1 MWFLRISRPRAA
13 DSLLSLL
20 SLQLVLLI
28 PTCSLGQHGFC
39 IRPSPGSSQVCNN
52 PERGLI
58 QIGMVQVVSLDWAQA
73 TGCGQM
79 CPGGTASMKYL
90 VLSVAVWALAHAAK
104 VKTRLRPASPG
115 LPGFYHTT
123 EELRS
128 ELRSLASRCSGFSM
142 RTVSRTSLA
151 DGRSVEL
158 DVLSVRAPEAK
169 GKNKCACRG
178 GDDMSKVVVL
188 EEDLRHPHTL
198 SAEDVLAHFHV
209 SLETGL
215 THSQVL
221 QQRLRHGPNE
231 LAEEEKKS
239 LWKLILAQFEDLLVR
254 ILLVSA
260 VVSFVLAALDEK
272 SGEEGIT
279 AFVEPLVI
287 LLILIANA
295 FVGVWQESNAEKA
308 LDALKR
314 LQPDTAAVLRDGCWT
329 PAAYCMLLIWMK
341 GTTVNAAGLVP
352 GDVVQVKVGD
362 KVAADLRVATLN
374 STTIRVEQSQ
384 LTGES
389 QSVSKDPAM
398 CLPLETIIQGKVN
411 MLFASTT
418 ISNGACMGVVT
429 ATGMATEIGAIQET
443 SLDAVQLAAGEE
455 ASRFELVT
463 FDQEQTPLQQ
473 KLDDF
478 GNLLAKVIFAI
489 CLLVWLINYKHFFD
503 PVHGSV
509 IRGCIYYFK
518 LLDFISRLSLLMK
531 QLEVSQAWA
540 AYNAMLAFLVVF
552 RTTQAYS
559 RYWEGATKLKQVR
572 GEWFGAASSLFAFCS
587 RKEEKEDSYPC
598 SQVTSQSLNCSCLQ
612 RGTSHHFEE
621 EVAKFQH
628 LLVRLVSMLW
638 ATALEQLAGHDLG
651 FEACERNI
659 TAGTAQDKCEVILQW
674 IQAAVVNHIAPQL
687 AYQLK
692 PGLLGPWPHLQPSED
707 SHVLDVPPPIITRVF
722 QELSRGRV
730 SLEQV
735 QTIIDVSFP
744 FPYAQMIAF
753 ALMANSLIMPVLCA
767 SAMESEAWCWGITT
781 ISITALWGVNYTA
794 GELEN
799 PFNDDWNDLPLRDYC
814 EEFRL
819 LGFAATISKEHKHFM
834 FRTAVEKDV
843 RAKSASTAKQSQI
856 TLRQRFLRS
865 RKKKGAQSIASMSTA
880 SLVDENTFLTD
891 VLAAENST
899 APSVPSELAVEKA
912 RPAHFALLL
921 LESPSCGPGCRCLG
935 FVTWPSQVPIAV
947 ALAVAAIP
955 EGLPAVITTCLAL
968 GTSEM
973 AKKILGCEFCTA
985 GLASPVVA
993 KNAIVRKLPSV
1004 ETLGCTSV
1012 ICSDKTGT
1020 LTTNEMCCTRLVLP
1034 KSSSEMVSYVV
1045 EGHSY
1050 APVGLVQGLAEVDW
1064 QQQGSLQAFA
1074 KIAAL
1079 CNESRLEVEAGSFRR
1094 IGEPTEAALLTLVEK
1109 LGVPDP
1115 SLHGR
1120 CWQKSRHREDAMAFC
1135 K

>member
-1 MWFLRISRPRAA
+1 M
-13 DSLLSLL
+13 
-20 SLQLVLLI
+20 
-28 PTCSLGQHGFC
+28 
-39 IRPSPGSSQVCNN
+39 N
-52 PERGLI
+52 
-58 QIGMVQVVSLDWAQA
+58 
-73 TGCGQM
+73 
-79 CPGGTASMKYL
+79 
-90 VLSVAVWALAHAAK
+90 
-104 VKTRLRPASPG
+104 
-115 LPGFYHTT
+115 
-123 EELRS
+123 
-128 ELRSLASRCSGFSM
+128 
-142 RTVSRTSLA
+142 
-151 DGRSVEL
+151 
-158 DVLSVRAPEAK
+158 
-169 GKNKCACRG
+169 
-178 GDDMSKVVVL
+178 KVVAL

-272 SGEEGIT
+272 SSEEGIT

-329 PAAYCMLLIWMK
+329 
-341 GTTVNAAGLVP
+341 TVNAAGLVP

-362 KVAADLRVATLN
+362 KVPADLRVATLN

-429 ATGMATEIGAIQET
+429 ATGMATEIGAIQ
-443 SLDAVQLAAGEE
+443 DAVQLAAGEE
-455 ASRFELVT
+455 ASRFEFVI

-518 LLDFISRLSLLMK
+518 LLDFMSRLSLLMK
-531 QLEVSQAWA
+531 QLEVTMDNFSVSQAWA

-587 RKEEKEDSYPC
+587 RKEEKED
-598 SQVTSQSLNCSCLQ
+598 
-612 RGTSHHFEE
+612 

-651 FEACERNI
+651 FEVLDISGLSSESVAYVRQQE
-659 TAGTAQDKCEVILQW
+659 DKCEVILQW
-674 IQAAVVNHIAPQL
+674 IQAAVVNHI
-687 AYQLK
+687 
-692 PGLLGPWPHLQPSED
+692 D

-814 EEFRL
+814 EEMNRSLSRL
-819 LGFAATISKEHKHFM
+819 LQPVVCRCPELELADYSSVRTQNWGLAN
-834 FRTAVEKDV
+834 RTAVEKDV

-865 RKKKGAQSIASMSTA
+865 RKKKGAQSTASMSTA
-880 SLVDENTFLTD
+880 SLVDENTLLTD
-891 VLAAENST
+891 ILAAENST

-912 RPAHFALLL
+912 ADASASSTGSVIGKPAEDSEPGDSKEPVQPVAIEVDPEEAETETAEIEATAAAVTPKAPSKKGLAAKKAA
-921 LESPSCGPGCRCLG
+921 EPKRKSADPSSSSKDKGGPTQKSSPGQLQKSRRQ
-935 FVTWPSQVPIAV
+935 T
-947 ALAVAAIP
+947 
-955 EGLPAVITTCLAL
+955 EGEKMLNKC
-968 GTSEM
+968 TSEM
-973 AKKILGCEFCTA
+973 AKKILGCA
-985 GLASPVVA
+985 LSP
-993 KNAIVRKLPSV
+993 P
-1004 ETLGCTSV
+1004 
-1012 ICSDKTGT
+1012 
-1020 LTTNEMCCTRLVLP
+1020 
-1034 KSSSEMVSYVV
+1034 
-1045 EGHSY
+1045 
-1050 APVGLVQGLAEVDW
+1050 QGL
-1064 QQQGSLQAFA
+1064 QAQ
-1074 KIAAL
+1074 L
-1079 CNESRLEVEAGSFRR
+1079 
-1094 IGEPTEAALLTLVEK
+1094 
-1109 LGVPDP
+1109 
-1115 SLHGR
+1115 
-1120 CWQKSRHREDAMAFC
+1120 
-1135 K
+1135 

>member
-1 MWFLRISRPRAA
+1 
-13 DSLLSLL
+13 
-20 SLQLVLLI
+20 
-28 PTCSLGQHGFC
+28 
-39 IRPSPGSSQVCNN
+39 
-52 PERGLI
+52 
-58 QIGMVQVVSLDWAQA
+58 
-73 TGCGQM
+73 
-79 CPGGTASMKYL
+79 
-90 VLSVAVWALAHAAK
+90 
-104 VKTRLRPASPG
+104 
-115 LPGFYHTT
+115 
-123 EELRS
+123 
-128 ELRSLASRCSGFSM
+128 
-142 RTVSRTSLA
+142 
-151 DGRSVEL
+151 
-158 DVLSVRAPEAK
+158 
-169 GKNKCACRG
+169 
-178 GDDMSKVVVL
+178 MSKVVVL

-329 PAAYCMLLIWMK
+329 
-341 GTTVNAAGLVP
+341 TVNAAGLVP

-362 KVAADLRVATLN
+362 KVPADLRVATLN

-429 ATGMATEIGAIQET
+429 ATGMATEIGAIQ
-443 SLDAVQLAAGEE
+443 DAVQLAAGEE
-455 ASRFELVT
+455 
-463 FDQEQTPLQQ
+463 EQTPLQQ

-518 LLDFISRLSLLMK
+518 
-531 QLEVSQAWA
+531 
-540 AYNAMLAFLVVF
+540 
-552 RTTQAYS
+552 
-559 RYWEGATKLKQVR
+559 
-572 GEWFGAASSLFAFCS
+572 
-587 RKEEKEDSYPC
+587 
-598 SQVTSQSLNCSCLQ
+598 
-612 RGTSHHFEE
+612 
-621 EVAKFQH
+621 
-628 LLVRLVSMLW
+628 
-638 ATALEQLAGHDLG
+638 
-651 FEACERNI
+651 
-659 TAGTAQDKCEVILQW
+659 
-674 IQAAVVNHIAPQL
+674 
-687 AYQLK
+687 
-692 PGLLGPWPHLQPSED
+692 
-707 SHVLDVPPPIITRVF
+707 
-722 QELSRGRV
+722 
-730 SLEQV
+730 
-735 QTIIDVSFP
+735 
-744 FPYAQMIAF
+744 
-753 ALMANSLIMPVLCA
+753 
-767 SAMESEAWCWGITT
+767 
-781 ISITALWGVNYTA
+781 
-794 GELEN
+794 
-799 PFNDDWNDLPLRDYC
+799 
-814 EEFRL
+814 
-819 LGFAATISKEHKHFM
+819 
-834 FRTAVEKDV
+834 
-843 RAKSASTAKQSQI
+843 
-856 TLRQRFLRS
+856 
-865 RKKKGAQSIASMSTA
+865 
-880 SLVDENTFLTD
+880 
-891 VLAAENST
+891 
-899 APSVPSELAVEKA
+899 
-912 RPAHFALLL
+912 
-921 LESPSCGPGCRCLG
+921 
-935 FVTWPSQVPIAV
+935 IAV

-973 AKKILGCEFCTA
+973 AK
-985 GLASPVVA
+985 

-1135 K
+1135 KYWTSNVQKKATLEFTRDRKSMSVLCSEACGKMLYVKGAPESILERCSSILLPGGPVELSAAGRQAIRSSFAALASEALRTLALAQRSSSEDLLSSQLLRDPANFIQVETDLTFVGLVGIIDPPRPECFEAIQECRTAGISVMMITGDNKGTAEAIARKLGILAGTDTLVHKSFTGKDFENLSDSDKVKVLQHIMAQKDVEGAVFSRTEPKHKQLIVKILKQLGEIVAMTGDGVNDAPALKQADIGIAMGMTGTEVAKESADMVLADDNFSTIVAAVEEGRSIYNNMKAFIRYLISSNIGEVASIFLTAALGIPEGLAPVQLLWVNLVTDGLPATALGFNPPDLDVMYRQPRRSDDALISGWVFFRYMVIGIYVGLATVGIFVYWYCFDESPDGHTLVSLSELMGWSTCAEWQAFLPMPCLGQTFHGEPCSYFTAGKVKASTLSLTVLVIIEMLNAFNALSEDGSLLQLSPWTNPWLVLACLGSVMVHFVILYVPFLAKVFAVCALDWHDWVLVMAFSFPVIVIDEILKFFGRQYQKNGDVSIKRD